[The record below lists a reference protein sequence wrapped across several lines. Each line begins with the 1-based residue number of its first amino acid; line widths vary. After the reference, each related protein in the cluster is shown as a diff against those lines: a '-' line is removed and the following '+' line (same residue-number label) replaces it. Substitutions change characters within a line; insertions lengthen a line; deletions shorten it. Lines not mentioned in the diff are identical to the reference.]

1 MIAKNLEFKIVLGC
15 PYASEISLV
24 KMIINLTK
32 NYGYFQFWEPV
43 KIKLAENILSIFK
56 HVNVL
61 NTSASKLNRYWFYR
75 NESRVKQPF
84 TIGSKVFLENQ
95 FCWSFCKEQCENL
108 SNNFVE

>member
-1 MIAKNLEFKIVLGC
+1 
-15 PYASEISLV
+15 
-24 KMIINLTK
+24 MIINLTK
-32 NYGYFQFWEPV
+32 NNGYFQSREPV

-61 NTSASKLNRYWFYR
+61 NTSASMLNRYWLYR

-108 SNNFVE
+108 VQ